1 MVRRE
6 GRGAAFRNRERERP
20 RGRGRLK
27 PLGSD
32 LGLGVN
38 GAKKRD
44 FFDFFR
50 VDKSLPFTEAE
61 RDLESWAKAPVGQN
75 VSWRDACIQRGLLRP
90 GGPAPKGLKDL
101 AQG

>member
-1 MVRRE
+1 M
-6 GRGAAFRNRERERP
+6 
-20 RGRGRLK
+20 
-27 PLGSD
+27 
-32 LGLGVN
+32 GVN

-101 AQG
+101 AQGFNLVLTLGI